1 MKLKNII
8 NTLSLAA
15 VALVAT
21 ACQDT
26 DAQIDITPV
35 DAPQLVEAHLTAEKP
50 IYFGQTTIKVTFDKN
65 IGFASKNASKITVNG
80 EPADR
85 ALVIGVSKELTIT
98 KTLDFCNT
106 IDVHIPAGLVVGPQ
120 HLTYDQDINVTFQTS
135 DLPDNDAM
143 AMTHRLGWG
152 WNLGNH
158 FDTSNTQWGY
168 WDGATPS
175 DALFFKLMFNGAKTV
190 RIPATWTNHMGDG
203 NIISADYLNE
213 VQGVV
218 DLALHNGL
226 NVILNTHHDT
236 FETDLG
242 NAASNPEAYAAD
254 SALIVTLWKQ
264 VATHFA
270 GYPDQL
276 IFETFNEIHAGDNWS
291 GGSDAEYDLLNKWN
305 QWAVDAIRS
314 VAGNEHRWIGVAG
327 YAANID
333 LTIDHLV
340 LPTDPS
346 NRIMVGAHCYDPY
359 NFTLQPYADDGSPI
373 YGPQWGHSKD
383 GEGAEELYIINQ
395 FAKLRAKY
403 IDNNIPCYLGEYGCV
418 WKNSDYEN
426 AYRAYYLEFVCR
438 AAHLAGLPMFVW
450 DNNAKNSGNEAN
462 GYVDHETGE
471 WLNDSQTMVPL
482 MIKACTDD
490 NSTYTLQTVWDKSPM

>member
-1 MKLKNII
+1 
-8 NTLSLAA
+8 
-15 VALVAT
+15 
-21 ACQDT
+21 
-26 DAQIDITPV
+26 
-35 DAPQLVEAHLTAEKP
+35 
-50 IYFGQTTIKVTFDKN
+50 
-65 IGFASKNASKITVNG
+65 
-80 EPADR
+80 
-85 ALVIGVSKELTIT
+85 
-98 KTLDFCNT
+98 
-106 IDVHIPAGLVVGPQ
+106 
-120 HLTYDQDINVTFQTS
+120 
-135 DLPDNDAM
+135 
-143 AMTHRLGWG
+143 
-152 WNLGNH
+152 
-158 FDTSNTQWGY
+158 
-168 WDGATPS
+168 
-175 DALFFKLMFNGAKTV
+175 
-190 RIPATWTNHMGDG
+190 
-203 NIISADYLNE
+203 
-213 VQGVV
+213 
-218 DLALHNGL
+218 
-226 NVILNTHHDT
+226 
-236 FETDLG
+236 
-242 NAASNPEAYAAD
+242 
-254 SALIVTLWKQ
+254 

-291 GGSDAEYDLLNKWN
+291 GGSDAEYELLNKWN

>member
-1 MKLKNII
+1 
-8 NTLSLAA
+8 
-15 VALVAT
+15 
-21 ACQDT
+21 
-26 DAQIDITPV
+26 
-35 DAPQLVEAHLTAEKP
+35 
-50 IYFGQTTIKVTFDKN
+50 
-65 IGFASKNASKITVNG
+65 
-80 EPADR
+80 
-85 ALVIGVSKELTIT
+85 
-98 KTLDFCNT
+98 
-106 IDVHIPAGLVVGPQ
+106 
-120 HLTYDQDINVTFQTS
+120 
-135 DLPDNDAM
+135 
-143 AMTHRLGWG
+143 
-152 WNLGNH
+152 
-158 FDTSNTQWGY
+158 
-168 WDGATPS
+168 
-175 DALFFKLMFNGAKTV
+175 
-190 RIPATWTNHMGDG
+190 MGDG

-291 GGSDAEYDLLNKWN
+291 GGSDAEYELLNKWN